1 MTDYYLDQLLTG
13 DKESKDFR
21 RFFLLDTDKE
31 GLLRELAR
39 QSVARFKNIAPMNS
53 FEIVGGAKIDYDH
66 WYGLDANRFYDMFT
80 YLLKTG
86 IPIHPDFSVHVSNL
100 LYDEDYLK
108 TDTTADV
115 TLISYVPLLTDKKDQ
130 SIFGGAGDDT
140 LIYVDLKRPHAEF
153 LRAREEF
160 ANGKSPKSHSFME
173 ANRMVSDLNRV
184 SNWTARLAKSG
195 SKLIFSIYD
204 QLEVDLRVVMPEN
217 YIALGNIDSVG
228 RMDETSLGDIK
239 SVHYTTWQAI
249 GANDFVE
256 TICYAV
262 RTHITPNS
270 GLQRLDTSNNG
281 TELGTN
287 IVHASDFLLE
297 QAMMKAMREE
307 AAKRPKT
314 YPQPL
319 PPKKPD

>member
-140 LIYVDLKRPHAEF
+140 LIYVDLKRCKP
-153 LRAREEF
+153 L
-160 ANGKSPKSHSFME
+160 
-173 ANRMVSDLNRV
+173 
-184 SNWTARLAKSG
+184 
-195 SKLIFSIYD
+195 
-204 QLEVDLRVVMPEN
+204 
-217 YIALGNIDSVG
+217 LGVI
-228 RMDETSLGDIK
+228 
-239 SVHYTTWQAI
+239 W
-249 GANDFVE
+249 
-256 TICYAV
+256 V
-262 RTHITPNS
+262 RT
-270 GLQRLDTSNNG
+270 
-281 TELGTN
+281 
-287 IVHASDFLLE
+287 A
-297 QAMMKAMREE
+297 
-307 AAKRPKT
+307 
-314 YPQPL
+314 
-319 PPKKPD
+319 